1 MNYIQKIT
9 DSLQRIPVTAKIFLL
24 QNLSVMV
31 KAGVSLTDG
40 LTTIEEQ
47 TSNPKLKR
55 ILKAAATEIKAGKTF
70 AEALTP
76 YHNDFGELF
85 INMIRAGELSGRLEE
100 VLHELYTQTKRD
112 HSLMLKIR
120 NAMTYPV
127 IIVCAMFGIAGFV
140 VVFVLPNITA
150 LFSELD
156 VELPLATRVVIGGS
170 NFLQSYGLW
179 VMAVILPLLLI
190 LIKISRTSAGKYAL
204 DRLLLKTPVVGS
216 IIKKINIARLTRSL
230 SSLIKTDI
238 PIVDTLSITAH
249 VLSNS
254 VYTRALENAAERIKK
269 GQKLGVILSENKT
282 LFPPTVIQ
290 MISIGEETGALDEI
304 LENIATFYEEE
315 VFQTMD
321 SLPTIIEPLLMI
333 LIGMG
338 VAGIAIAVLMPMYSL
353 SDSF

>member
-31 KAGVSLTDG
+31 KAGVSLADG

-127 IIVCAMFGIAGFV
+127 IIICAMFGIAGFV

-156 VELPLATRVVIGGS
+156 VELPLATRVVIS
-170 NFLQSYGLW
+170 ASTFLQSYGLW
-179 VMAVILPLLLI
+179 VLALVLPLLLI
-190 LIKISRTSAGKYAL
+190 LIKLAQTPTGKYTL

-249 VLSNS
+249 VLGNS

-269 GQKLGVILSENKT
+269 GQKLGVILSENKA

-290 MISIGEETGALDEI
+290 MVSIGEETGALDEI

-333 LIGMG
+333 LIGLG

>member
-1 MNYIQKIT
+1 MNYIHKIT
-9 DSLQRIPVTAKIFLL
+9 DSLQKIPVTAKIFLL

-31 KAGVSLTDG
+31 KAGVSLADG

-47 TSNPKLKR
+47 TSNAKLKR
-55 ILKAAATEIKAGKTF
+55 ILKATASEIKAGKTF
-70 AEALTP
+70 AEALGP

-127 IIVCAMFGIAGFV
+127 IIICAMFGIAGFV

-156 VELPLATRVVIGGS
+156 VELPLATRIVIS
-170 NFLQSYGLW
+170 ISDFLQAYGLW
-179 VMAVILPLLLI
+179 VLAGVMPLFLI
-190 LIKISRTSAGKYAL
+190 LVRLVQTPTGKYAL
-204 DRLLLKTPVVGS
+204 DRILLRTPIVGT

-238 PIVDTLSITAH
+238 PIVETLTITAH
-249 VLSNS
+249 VLGNS
-254 VYTRALENAAERIKK
+254 VYIKALENAAERIKK
-269 GQKLGVILSENKT
+269 GQKLGAILSENKT

-333 LIGMG
+333 LIGLG